1 MGVLPSAPTSAH
13 PLHLSA
19 PGAASGALPWLL
31 PPEFL
36 PRAGNRVG
44 ALPLQ
49 LLLHPLTLSGSPRTF
64 GPAWTF
70 PLCALLDS
78 RLTLIPSLPFGSS
91 LPTSDTVSA
100 VPCLSLLCPF
110 LSFTRSDSSQA
121 PLFLLTPA
129 GDLRQTFSISSP
141 GPSTHAPKCPRFH
154 KKDEDSR
161 GEGKKVPGHAGLI
174 FLWGLSNY

>member
-1 MGVLPSAPTSAH
+1 MGVLPSASTSAH

-31 PPEFL
+31 PPEL
-36 PRAGNRVG
+36 LSRAGNRAG

-49 LLLHPLTLSGSPRTF
+49 LLPHPLTLSGSPRTF
-64 GPAWTF
+64 GPAWNF

-78 RLTLIPSLPFGSS
+78 PLTLNPSLPSGSS
-91 LPTSDTVSA
+91 LPTSDA

-110 LSFTRSDSSQA
+110 LSFTRPDSSQA
-121 PLFLLTPA
+121 PLSLLTPA
-129 GDLRQTFSISSP
+129 GDLRQTFCISSP
-141 GPSTHAPKCPRFH
+141 GPSTHAPRCPRFH
-154 KKDEDSR
+154 EKDEDSR
-161 GEGKKVPGHAGLI
+161 GEEKKVPGHAGLI